1 VQSGTARAVRPRYH
15 EIMKLPDIT
24 IAVVLALAIICTV
37 VAVSLL
43 NFPGNWLLAIGGGVL
58 PLIIILRM
66 WHPPL
71 RPAFARMVRK

>member
-1 VQSGTARAVRPRYH
+1 
-15 EIMKLPDIT
+15 MKLPHIT

-43 NFPGNWLLAIGGGVL
+43 DYPGNWLLAIWGSVL
-58 PLIIILRM
+58 PLVMILRM
-66 WHPPL
+66 WQPPL

>member
-1 VQSGTARAVRPRYH
+1 VQSGTARAARSRYH
-15 EIMKLPDIT
+15 DIMKLPEIT

-43 NFPGNWLLAIGGGVL
+43 DFPANWLLAIGGGVL
-58 PLIIILRM
+58 PLIVILRM